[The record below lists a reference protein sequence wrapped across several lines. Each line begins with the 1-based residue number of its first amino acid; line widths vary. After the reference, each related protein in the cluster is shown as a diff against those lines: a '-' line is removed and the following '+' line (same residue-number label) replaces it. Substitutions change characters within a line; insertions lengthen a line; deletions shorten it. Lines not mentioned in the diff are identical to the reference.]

1 MCLLKDI
8 LGTRHLETSLVA
20 ILTLLVIQFW
30 QWISQ
35 WLIVLGT
42 MAEHIYSR
50 IDGMAQ
56 RGSIGNSLTG
66 YLELRTMNGS
76 SADGSHTSLQLYTI
90 FG

>member
-35 WLIVLGT
+35 WLIVSDT
-42 MAEHIYSR
+42 MAIHIYCC
-50 IDGMAQ
+50 INGVAQ
-56 RGSIGNSLTG
+56 RCGIG
-66 YLELRTMNGS
+66 
-76 SADGSHTSLQLYTI
+76 
-90 FG
+90 